1 MPLTSLK
8 PVTDNGYLQA
18 TEESFSMSGRIF
30 EFGFR
35 NHMISRNEAFIVFD
49 LDRSY
54 RTLRLEV
61 GSYDEY
67 DSWYDGYNHVMSIS
81 ADGDLRKSESW
92 KARPKPELVSID
104 VSGVKSL
111 AISLSPG
118 LALGEPMLEK

>member
-1 MPLTSLK
+1 
-8 PVTDNGYLQA
+8 
-18 TEESFSMSGRIF
+18 
-30 EFGFR
+30 
-35 NHMISRNEAFIVFD
+35 MISRNEAFIVFD